1 MDDMYRVAVIGSDE
15 DILNDEEKARLYPA
29 CIKIGQLLVENNC
42 IVFTGGD
49 YGIGANVLQGVYDKK
64 GISVAFFPG
73 EKNILPDGL
82 VKIPICTGMG
92 YGMRD
97 IIMLRAVEAVIS
109 IAGGAGT
116 LNELANAYH
125 LHKPILTLQKSGG
138 WSEKLENQYIDS
150 RNKVKITP
158 CDTVEELVD
167 TVIYEIKRYRR
178 FYTISKK
185 IHF

>member
-92 YGMRD
+92 Y
-97 IIMLRAVEAVIS
+97 
-109 IAGGAGT
+109 
-116 LNELANAYH
+116 
-125 LHKPILTLQKSGG
+125 
-138 WSEKLENQYIDS
+138 
-150 RNKVKITP
+150 
-158 CDTVEELVD
+158 
-167 TVIYEIKRYRR
+167 
-178 FYTISKK
+178 F
-185 IHF
+185 